1 MDTDFLFEQVQEMRP
16 SPFSEEEWHC
26 YQVEKMMLRQFMLMK
41 QQDQVP
47 DYLSVRDM
55 KTWLLTGRSFLE
67 EFQEA
72 IATTEI
78 HLLFMAELAWTTAR
92 HFCLNQM
99 EQELLEELN
108 KEEQLSQLLGR
119 KVTLEGVQMFVSVVR
134 PAAEEEVRNLL
145 PSLHSKLLGILCGI
159 QTTIGSLS
167 AGDTKP
173 TELLALEE
181 STAPQVPEVL
191 ETTLKFFL
199 EEPERENKS
208 EAASAEIGKLLA
220 NSVAPCLSQFG
231 SGSASLMLG
240 ICTVGARS
248 MVKAIYKTA
257 VNRSRSFH
265 QMDYDQSFFSAREGV
280 ISAIQDMETWRHG
293 EGVISAIQE
302 MEYEAQTDDE
312 LEVVQQV
319 EVDAFE
325 KEKSLVQD
333 CDVKKNEVPGFFRGL
348 WEMMTCCF
356 CFSTED

>member
-67 EFQEA
+67 EFQEE

-181 STAPQVPEVL
+181 STAPLVPEVV

-220 NSVAPCLSQFG
+220 NS
-231 SGSASLMLG
+231 
-240 ICTVGARS
+240 
-248 MVKAIYKTA
+248 
-257 VNRSRSFH
+257 
-265 QMDYDQSFFSAREGV
+265 MDYDQSFFSAREGV

-325 KEKSLVQD
+325 KEKSRVQD
-333 CDVKKNEVPGFFRGL
+333 CDVKKTEVPGFFRGL